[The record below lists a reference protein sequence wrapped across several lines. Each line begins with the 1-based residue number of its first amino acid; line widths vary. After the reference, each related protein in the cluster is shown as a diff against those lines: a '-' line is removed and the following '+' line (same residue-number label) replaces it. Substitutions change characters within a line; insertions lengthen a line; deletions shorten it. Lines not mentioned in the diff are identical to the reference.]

1 MCGEGGLVGE
11 DGSWTVC
18 TMDGILKCD
27 DKMFD
32 VNSIAVL
39 DCFIWVKSR
48 VEVMTLH
55 RSLNFKNGDDAPR

>member
-1 MCGEGGLVGE
+1 
-11 DGSWTVC
+11 
-18 TMDGILKCD
+18 MDGILKCD